1 MSIPMTSAEILEREF
16 FEIRAKILEIAA
28 AFDRLDRATGNVS
41 DDSRLKLVEEAL
53 RVLQQVGREDRA
65 EQVQL
70 IFSREYN
77 DQWQAEFGISSK
89 DAATSSNG

>member
-1 MSIPMTSAEILEREF
+1 MAIPMNSPEILDREF

-28 AFDRLDRATGNVS
+28 AFDRLDRSIGEIS
-41 DDSRLKLVEEAL
+41 HDAL
-53 RVLQQVGREDRA
+53 NVLQQLDHEDRA

-77 DQWQAEFGISSK
+77 DQWQEEFGISSK
-89 DAATSSNG
+89 GAATSPS

>member
-1 MSIPMTSAEILEREF
+1 MAIPMNSPEILEREF

-28 AFDRLDRATGNVS
+28 AFDRLDRSTGDIS
-41 DDSRLKLVEEAL
+41 TDARLKLIEEAL
-53 RVLQQVGREDRA
+53 KVLQQLNRDDRA

-77 DQWQAEFGISSK
+77 DQWREEFGLSSK
-89 DAATSSNG
+89 DAATSRS

>member
-1 MSIPMTSAEILEREF
+1 MAIPMNSPEILDREF

-28 AFDRLDRATGNVS
+28 AFDRLDRSIGEISHDA
-41 DDSRLKLVEEAL
+41 RLKLIEEAL
-53 RVLQQVGREDRA
+53 NVLQQLDHEDRA

-77 DQWQAEFGISSK
+77 DHWQEEFGISSK
-89 DAATSSNG
+89 GAATSPS

>member
-1 MSIPMTSAEILEREF
+1 MAIPMNSPEILDREF

-28 AFDRLDRATGNVS
+28 AFDRLDRSIGEISHDA
-41 DDSRLKLVEEAL
+41 RLKLIEEAL
-53 RVLQQVGREDRA
+53 NVLQELDREDRA

-77 DQWQAEFGISSK
+77 DQWQEKFGLASK
-89 DAATSSNG
+89 GAATSRS

>member
-1 MSIPMTSAEILEREF
+1 MAIPMNSPEILEREF

-28 AFDRLDRATGNVS
+28 AFDRLDRSTGDAS
-41 DDSRLKLVEEAL
+41 EDDRLKLIEESL
-53 RVLQQVGREDRA
+53 QVLQQLNREDRA

-77 DQWQAEFGISSK
+77 DQWREEFGFSTKDTAASS
-89 DAATSSNG
+89 S

>member
-1 MSIPMTSAEILEREF
+1 MAIPMNSPEILEREF

-28 AFDRLDRATGNVS
+28 AFDRLDRSTGDIS
-41 DDSRLKLVEEAL
+41 ADARLKLIEEAL
-53 RVLQQVGREDRA
+53 QVLQQLSREDRA

-77 DQWQAEFGISSK
+77 DQWQEQFGLASKGTAASS
-89 DAATSSNG
+89 S

>member
-1 MSIPMTSAEILEREF
+1 MAIPMNSTEILEREF

-28 AFDRLDRATGNVS
+28 AFDRLDRSTGDVS
-41 DDSRLKLVEEAL
+41 EDARLKLIEESL
-53 RVLQQVGREDRA
+53 QVLQQLNREDRA

-77 DQWQAEFGISSK
+77 DQWREEFGLSTKDTAASS
-89 DAATSSNG
+89 S

>member
-1 MSIPMTSAEILEREF
+1 MAIPMNSPEILDREF

-28 AFDRLDRATGNVS
+28 AFDRLDRSMGEISHDA
-41 DDSRLKLVEEAL
+41 RLKLIEEAL
-53 RVLQQVGREDRA
+53 NVLQELDREDRA

-77 DQWQAEFGISSK
+77 DQWQEEFGISSK
-89 DAATSSNG
+89 GAATSPR

>member
-1 MSIPMTSAEILEREF
+1 MAIPMNSPEILEREF

-28 AFDRLDRATGNVS
+28 AFDRLDRSTGDVS
-41 DDSRLKLVEEAL
+41 EDARLKLIEESL
-53 RVLQQVGREDRA
+53 QVLQQLNREDRA

-77 DQWQAEFGISSK
+77 DQWREEFSLSAKDTAASS
-89 DAATSSNG
+89 S

>member
-41 DDSRLKLVEEAL
+41 DDSRLKLVEETL
-53 RVLQQVGREDRA
+53 RVLQQVDREDRA

-89 DAATSSNG
+89 DAATPSNG

>member
-28 AFDRLDRATGNVS
+28 AFDRLDRAIGNVS

-53 RVLQQVGREDRA
+53 RVLQQVDRQDRA
-65 EQVQL
+65 EQIQL

-77 DQWQAEFGISSK
+77 DQWQTEFGISSK
-89 DAATSSNG
+89 DAATPSNG